1 MSPTTIPVTRERVE
15 GALRKLGLIP
25 FLGEQDQVA
34 AILPSHVLRIVLPPD
49 RPVQGIGEWSRVL
62 DIRFAPQAAEFTASF
77 NAATYLPKMATAVTD
92 DGHIRFR
99 LQHTFTWVAGADDE
113 QVDQEV
119 AQFVMASLAAFTRL
133 GERFPDR
140 WAQEADDE

>member
-1 MSPTTIPVTRERVE
+1 MTSTTLPVTRERVE
-15 GALRKLGLIP
+15 SAMRKLGLIP
-25 FLGEQDQVA
+25 FIGDQDQVA

-62 DIRFAPQAAEFTASF
+62 DIRFAPQAAEFTAAF
-77 NAATYLPKMATAVTD
+77 NATTYLPKMTPSVTD

-99 LQHTFTWVAGADDE
+99 LQHTFTWVAGADE
-113 QVDQEV
+113 AQVDQEV
-119 AQFVMASLAAFTRL
+119 AQFVMASLAAFNRL
-133 GERFPDR
+133 AERFPDR